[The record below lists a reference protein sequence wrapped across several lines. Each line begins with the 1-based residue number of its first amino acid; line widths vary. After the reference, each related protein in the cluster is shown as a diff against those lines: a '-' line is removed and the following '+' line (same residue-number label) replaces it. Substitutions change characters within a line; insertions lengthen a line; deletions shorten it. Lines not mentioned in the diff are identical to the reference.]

1 MRTLILLGLL
11 AFAGNLIATALPNVK
26 VSLTGT
32 IITDTKAPL
41 EYATVSVFSVD
52 SSLVDGTVTN
62 EQGSFELNL
71 PTGTY
76 RLQFEFLG
84 FTTHSMNI
92 ELNRKTD
99 LGPIEMSPD
108 RLTLDAVEVTA
119 DKTQM
124 NLLLDKKVFNV
135 GTDLTSAGGS
145 ANAVL
150 EQLPSVT
157 VSIDGQVSLRGNSG
171 VRILINGRP
180 SAIADNNAL
189 DGIPAESIEKVE
201 LITNPSAKYEA
212 SGTAGIINI
221 ILKKNQQRG
230 YGGTASFSVGYPKD
244 LRANLNLNIRREKF
258 NAFGS
263 VGYRYSDYQGT
274 GTLSRRS
281 TLNEGATNL
290 QQDRIQDRN
299 DKNVTGFAGFDY
311 NMSPTDVFTA
321 SYSLYD
327 VINDDLAIIDF
338 DYTDDNSAPLQTT
351 RQTLDFLEPG
361 KYQTIDLTYTKT
373 LKKESEKLTFF
384 AQNDFWTEPEYEDIT
399 FDESFPTM
407 AQNLRYRTESLEGS
421 RDYLLQVDYE
431 GPAGENG
438 KFEAGLRGETRII
451 YSDYLAEQ
459 NESGEWNPLAG
470 FQNAF
475 DYYERIGS
483 GYLQYAW
490 NKDALSFQVGLR
502 NEYTVVRV
510 ENEAS
515 PENDVT
521 KPYNRI
527 FPSASA
533 SFKFSDETSTQL
545 SFSKRIRRPYF
556 GLLNPFGG
564 IGDPNSIFRGNPN
577 LDPTYTDRLEWNL
590 IQRWEKLTLNPAI
603 YASTSVDYFAFV
615 INQSTENPFDLETGI
630 ISTLPVNLDR
640 ENRFGIELNLNYR
653 PSDKL
658 DLSGEIHYYGY
669 QQRGEVEGRSFD
681 IDYATWTGSLRS
693 DIELPKD
700 ISFQATLRYQAQY
713 KTVQSVRDPQYNL
726 RLGLSKQWSK
736 KFTLTANLSSPRQ
749 IIQSSFL
756 PTFTENEVNKWTRWR
771 GSLNFQ
777 YRFEKGAGARARR
790 QRGSIR

>member
-11 AFAGNLIATALPNVK
+11 ACAGNLTATALPAIK

-32 IITDTKAPL
+32 IITDAKTPL
-41 EYATVSVFSVD
+41 EYATVSVFGSD
-52 SSLVDGTVTN
+52 SSLVDGTVTD
-62 EQGSFELNL
+62 EQGMFELNL

-84 FTTHSMNI
+84 FTTYRM
-92 ELNRKTD
+92 EVALNRKTD
-99 LGPIEMSPD
+99 LGVIEMSPD
-108 RLTLDAVEVTA
+108 GLTLDAVEVTA

-135 GTDLTSAGGS
+135 GEDLTSAGGS
-145 ANAVL
+145 ANTVL

-230 YGGTASFSVGYPKD
+230 YGGTASVTAGYPRD
-244 LRANLNLNIRREKF
+244 LRANLNLNLRREKF

-274 GTLSRRS
+274 GLLLRRS

-290 QQDRIQDRN
+290 RQERLQDRN

-311 NMSPTDVFTA
+311 NLSATDVITA

-327 VINDDLAIIDF
+327 VINDDLATVDF
-338 DYTDDNSAPLQTT
+338 AYTDDNGAPLQTT
-351 RQTLDFLEPG
+351 RQTLDYLEPG

-373 LKKESEKLTFF
+373 MKKEGEKLTVF
-384 AQNDFWTEPEYEDIT
+384 AQNDFWVEPEYEDVT
-399 FDESFPTM
+399 FEESFPAM
-407 AQNLRYRTESLEGS
+407 EQNLRYRTETVEGS
-421 RDYLLQVDYE
+421 RDYLLQADYE
-431 GPAGENG
+431 SPAGKNG
-438 KFEAGLRGETRII
+438 RIEAGLRGETRII

-459 NESGEWNPLAG
+459 NVMGDWRSLPG
-470 FQNAF
+470 FENAF

-490 NKDALSFQVGLR
+490 NKDAFGFQLGLR
-502 NEYTVVRV
+502 NEYTVVRI
-510 ENEAS
+510 ENEAF
-515 PENDVT
+515 PESDVT

-533 SFKFSDETSTQL
+533 SFKFSDATSTQL
-545 SFSKRIRRPYF
+545 SFSKRIRRPSF

-564 IGDPNSIFRGNPN
+564 IGDPNSIFRGNPD
-577 LDPTYTDRLEWNL
+577 LDPNYTDRLEWNL
-590 IQRWEKLTLNPAI
+590 IRRWDKLTVNPAI
-603 YASTSVDYFAFV
+603 YASTTVDYFAFV
-615 INQSTENPFDLETGI
+615 IDQSADNPFGLETGI
-630 ISTLPVNLDR
+630 ITTIPVNLDR
-640 ENRFGIELNLNYR
+640 ENQYGIEMNVNYR
-653 PSDKL
+653 PTD
-658 DLSGEIHYYGY
+658 DLNFAGEVNYYGY

-681 IDYATWTGSLRS
+681 FDFATWTGSLRS
-693 DIELPKD
+693 GIDLPKD
-700 ISFQATLRYQAQY
+700 ISFQATLYYQAQY
-713 KTVQSVRDPQYNL
+713 KTVQSVRAPQYYL
-726 RLGLSKQWSK
+726 RLGLSKQWNK

-749 IIQSSFL
+749 NAVTNAL
-756 PTFTENEVNKWTRWR
+756 PTFTETEDSQWTRWR

-777 YRFEKGAGARARR
+777 YRFEQGAGARERR

>member
-11 AFAGNLIATALPNVK
+11 ACAGNLLATALPNVK

-32 IITDTKAPL
+32 IITDNKAPL
-41 EYATVSVFSVD
+41 EYATVSIFAAD

-62 EQGSFELNL
+62 EQGMFDLDL
-71 PTGTY
+71 PTGAY
-76 RLQFEFLG
+76 RIQFEFLG
-84 FTTHSMNI
+84 FTTQRKNI
-92 ELNRKTD
+92 ELTRKTD
-99 LGPIEMSPD
+99 LGIIQMSPD
-108 RLTLDAVEVTA
+108 GLTLDAVEVTA

-124 NLLLDKKVFNV
+124 NLFLDKKIFNV

-145 ANAVL
+145 ANEVL
-150 EQLPSVT
+150 DQLPSVT
-157 VSIDGQVSLRGNSG
+157 VSVDGQVSLRGDSG

-180 SAIADNNAL
+180 SAIANNNAL

-212 SGTAGIINI
+212 AGTAGIINI
-221 ILKKNQQRG
+221 ILKKSQQRG
-230 YGGTASFSVGYPKD
+230 YGGTASFSAGYPRD

-263 VGYRYSDYQGT
+263 VGYRFSDYQGT
-274 GTLSRRS
+274 GSLTRRS
-281 TLNEGATNL
+281 TLNEGTTNL
-290 QQDRIQDRN
+290 QQDRLQARN

-311 NMSPTDVFTA
+311 NISPTDMLTA

-327 VINDDLAIIDF
+327 VINDDLATIDF
-338 DYTDDNSAPLQTT
+338 DYTDDNGAPLQTT
-351 RQTLDFLEPG
+351 RQTLDYLEPG
-361 KYQTIDLTYTKT
+361 KYQTIEFTYTKT
-373 LKKESEKLTFF
+373 LKKEGEKLTFF

-399 FDESFPTM
+399 FEESFPTM

-431 GPAGENG
+431 SPVGENG
-438 KFEAGLRGETRII
+438 KIETGLRGETRII
-451 YSDYLAEQ
+451 YSDYLAER
-459 NESGEWNPLAG
+459 NEDGIWSPLEG
-470 FQNAF
+470 FKNDF

-502 NEYTVVRV
+502 NEYTVVRI

-533 SFKFSDETSTQL
+533 SFKLSDETSTQL
-545 SFSKRIRRPYF
+545 SYSKRIRRPSF

-564 IGDPNSIFRGNPN
+564 IGDPNSIFSGNPDLN
-577 LDPTYTDRLEWNL
+577 PTYTDRLEWNL
-590 IQRWEKLTLNPAI
+590 IRRWEKLTINPAI
-603 YASTSVDYFAFV
+603 YASTAVDFFAFV
-615 INQSTENPFDLETGI
+615 IDQSTDNPFGLETGTI
-630 ISTLPVNLDR
+630 TVLPMNLDR
-640 ENRFGIELNLNYR
+640 ENRYGLEVNVNYR
-653 PSDKL
+653 PAKSIN
-658 DLSGEIHYYGY
+658 LSGEINYYGY
-669 QQRGEVEGRSFD
+669 QQRGEVEGQSFD
-681 IDYATWTGSLRS
+681 FDFATWSGSLRS
-693 DIELPKD
+693 NIDLPKD
-700 ISFQATLRYQAQY
+700 ISFQAVLYYDAPF
-713 KTVQSVRDPQYNL
+713 KTVQSIRDPQYYL
-726 RLGLSKQWSK
+726 RMGLSKQWDN
-736 KFTLTANLSSPRQ
+736 KFTLTANLAAPR
-749 IIQSSFL
+749 IQSSSNTL
-756 PTFTENEVNKWTRWR
+756 ATFSETERNQWTRWR

-777 YRFEKGAGARARR
+777 YRFEKGAGARERR